1 MAAKLIIQ
9 FAAVIAI
16 LGALLFGLAGTFA
29 WTGAY
34 VLLAALGL
42 GGSGMSLW
50 LARFDPALLKERMG
64 QGSKEKPRFDKIL
77 LPLVNIILFG
87 WIALMAL
94 DVRWHG
100 TGPIPPWVSL
110 TGGALILASFA
121 LVVRVMRENTFATA
135 FVRAQPERGQHV
147 IATGPYAIVR
157 HPMYSAAVVSYA
169 AIPLALGSKAGL
181 LGIALPVLVMAVRI
195 LFEERLLARAL
206 PGYCDYMT
214 KVRYR
219 LVPLIW

>member
-1 MAAKLIIQ
+1 MAAKLIFQ

-16 LGALLFGLAGTFA
+16 LGAILFGLAGTFA

-34 VLLAALGL
+34 VLLAAFGL
-42 GGSGMSLW
+42 GSLAMSLW

-64 QGSKEKPRFDKIL
+64 HGAKEKQPFDKIL
-77 LPLVNIILFG
+77 LPLANIILFG

-100 TGPIPPWVSL
+100 TGQIPLWVNL

-121 LVVRVMRENTFATA
+121 LVVRVLRENTFATA

-147 IATGPYAIVR
+147 ITAGPYAIVR

-169 AIPLALGSKAGL
+169 AMPLALGSKAGL
-181 LGIALPVLVMAVRI
+181 LGIPLPILVMAVRI